1 MTTPSD
7 LLILIVDDSPE
18 DRALYRRLLEQ
29 DGENHYRFLEE
40 ETGEDGLASALAER
54 PACLLLDY
62 RLPDVDGLEFLA
74 RLRTEEEHL
83 PVIVLTGQGSEAV
96 AVEAMKSGAQDY
108 LLKGAVTRARL
119 QGAVQNAIEKVDLR
133 RKVEEKTAEL
143 QRMYQDLEI
152 LVDQRTAEL

>member
-1 MTTPSD
+1 MTAP

-40 ETGEDGLASALAER
+40 ETGEDGLAAALAER

-83 PVIVLTGQGSEAV
+83 PVIILTGQGSEAV

-119 QGAVQNAIEKVDLR
+119 QGA
-133 RKVEEKTAEL
+133 
-143 QRMYQDLEI
+143 
-152 LVDQRTAEL
+152 